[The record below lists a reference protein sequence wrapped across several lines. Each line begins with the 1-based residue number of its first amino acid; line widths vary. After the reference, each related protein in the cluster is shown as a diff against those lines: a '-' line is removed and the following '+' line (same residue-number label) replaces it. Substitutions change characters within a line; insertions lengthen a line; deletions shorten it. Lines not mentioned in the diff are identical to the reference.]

1 MEELWLSGA
10 PRNYTMR
17 GEFEPFEV
25 PWLATMYEGKLRL
38 QDKAR
43 YDQWLLKQFGDGER
57 AMIIVVPLVADTP
70 AYHAAAFRYY
80 RSFVLPIIAEAM
92 GEANPEDAHEQV
104 AGMFLPPKIKMK
116 KGPKDTR
123 PKIVLTRRS
132 TSMTSIPARVFLDF
146 LDRVVAWAAH
156 PDGLNVE
163 IHEPDKRWKWTAAQK
178 NFERDAFKE

>member
-1 MEELWLSGA
+1 
-10 PRNYTMR
+10 MR
-17 GEFEPFEV
+17 GDFEPFEV
-25 PWLATMYEGKLRL
+25 PWLASMYEGKLRL
-38 QDKAR
+38 DDKAR
-43 YDQWLLKQFGDGER
+43 YDQWLMKTFGDGER

-104 AGMFLPPKIKMK
+104 AAMFLPPKIKLK
-116 KGPKDTR
+116 KGR
-123 PKIVLTRRS
+123 HAQIVLTRRS
-132 TSMTSIPARVFLDF
+132 TAMTSIPANVFLDF

-163 IHEPDKRWKWTAAQK
+163 IHEADKKWKWTAAQK
-178 NFERDAFKE
+178 QFERDAFKG